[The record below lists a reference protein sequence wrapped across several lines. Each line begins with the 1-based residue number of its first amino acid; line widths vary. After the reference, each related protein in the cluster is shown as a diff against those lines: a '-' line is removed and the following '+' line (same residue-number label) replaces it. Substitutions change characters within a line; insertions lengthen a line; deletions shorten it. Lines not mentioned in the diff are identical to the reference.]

1 METEKKRLTATER
14 EALMRINLAL
24 SLILTEEGNLRNR
37 NKLIRRGGTYLGAA
51 RGLMAR
57 YVDEFYRTVP
67 VEQLKSVYRA
77 VKDTTY
83 TVGVRCPATR
93 DKKRD
98 KEYGVVVPI
107 GALNALFAACGD
119 HCLMCMGNREEQGKC
134 PLRKALDAIPNDV
147 SDRNDGRCPYQG
159 VLIHEAEEAS
169 SER

>member
-1 METEKKRLTATER
+1 MEVIRKRLTATER
-14 EALMRINLAL
+14 EGLMRINLAL
-24 SLILTEEGNLRNR
+24 SLLVTEEGNLKAR
-37 NKLIRRGGTYLGAA
+37 NKLIRRGGSLLGAA
-51 RGLMAR
+51 RGLLTK
-57 YVDEFYRTVP
+57 YVESFYPTVP
-67 VEQLKSVYRA
+67 ADQLKSVYRA

-147 SDRNDGRCPYQG
+147 GDRSDGRCPYQG
-159 VLIHEAEEAS
+159 VLIHEAEEAGA
-169 SER
+169 